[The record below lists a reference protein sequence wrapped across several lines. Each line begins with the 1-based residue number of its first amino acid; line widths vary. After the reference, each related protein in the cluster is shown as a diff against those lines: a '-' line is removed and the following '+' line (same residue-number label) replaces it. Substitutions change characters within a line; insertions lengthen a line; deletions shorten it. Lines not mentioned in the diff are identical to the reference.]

1 MRKRALPALI
11 ALALLAAAPAAAQR
25 AGIQDRLLA
34 ALDTAVKE
42 HEIFLN
48 CSATDRPAHTLIRRG
63 WDDMVREAIA
73 ALEAAKA
80 DDAVLKQYRERTD
93 AEKML
98 KRDARFADILEFCSG
113 DWMERAISL
122 KYLMLNVRV
131 KEILEAK

>member
-1 MRKRALPALI
+1 MPKPLI
-11 ALALLAAAPAAAQR
+11 AALAGLLLAASPAAAQR
-25 AGIQDRLLA
+25 AGIQDRLLG

-80 DDAVLKQYRERTD
+80 DDGVLKQYRERTD

-98 KRDARFADILEFCSG
+98 KRDARFADILELCSG
-113 DWMERAISL
+113 DWMDRAINL
-122 KYLMLNVRV
+122 KYLLLNVRV
-131 KEILEAK
+131 REILEAK